1 MSTTEELPTLFVDAR
16 ALTTPLTSGSG
27 RDSFSDGA
35 TRPMS
40 SSVGTR
46 EGLRNHHSAPIVH
59 SLSKLYT
66 LKSNRDDNARSRD
79 TLAVY
84 AAEICPS
91 IGLNKAVMVV
101 GGDRCVD
108 KYWDDDDRTE
118 V

>member
-1 MSTTEELPTLFVDAR
+1 
-16 ALTTPLTSGSG
+16 
-27 RDSFSDGA
+27 
-35 TRPMS
+35 MS

-46 EGLRNHHSAPIVH
+46 EGLRNHHSAPMVN

-66 LKSNRDDNARSRD
+66 LKSNRDDNARSLD

-91 IGLNKAVMVV
+91 IGLNRAVIVV

-108 KYWDDDDRTE
+108 IHCDDDG
-118 V
+118 VPGV